1 MLHRHILVLHG
12 RGDALGGVEALV
24 HVLGHIDLALLPAGA
39 GHTGQLLH
47 LRLGGGGEGGDGEA
61 HVPQQLGDQPALGQQ
76 QGQQQVGLLNLLV
89 AVLGGDGLGV
99 LHRLQGFL
107 GIFLRVHIASRSFY
121 KENQDFSRP
130 NR

>member
-1 MLHRHILVLHG
+1 MR
-12 RGDALGGVEALV
+12 
-24 HVLGHIDLALLPAGA
+24 P
-39 GHTGQLLH
+39 
-47 LRLGGGGEGGDGEA
+47 
-61 HVPQQLGDQPALGQQ
+61 HVPQQLGDQPALVQQ
-76 QGQQQVGLLNLLV
+76 QGQQQVGLLNLLI

>member
-1 MLHRHILVLHG
+1 MFPSSWGIS
-12 RGDALGGVEALV
+12 
-24 HVLGHIDLALLPAGA
+24 PSSSS
-39 GHTGQLLH
+39 
-47 LRLGGGGEGGDGEA
+47 
-61 HVPQQLGDQPALGQQ
+61 Q

-107 GIFLRVHIASRSFY
+107 GIFLGVHIASRSFY

>member
-1 MLHRHILVLHG
+1 MPRHVGQGLEH
-12 RGDALGGVEALV
+12 
-24 HVLGHIDLALLPAGA
+24 ALLLYVVGA
-39 GHTGQLLH
+39 EQLL
-47 LRLGGGGEGGDGEA
+47 
-61 HVPQQLGDQPALGQQ
+61 QLPVGRVQ